1 VENFEESAMND
12 LELDIRPILRNGG
25 EPFGAIMGAVGQL
38 AKGQRLKLYVTFK
51 PEPLFAVM
59 AGRGFASDASPLEDG
74 DWEVIFTPSAAPID
88 MVESTA
94 EAPETWPDPAHYLD
108 CTELDPPEPMVRILA
123 RLETM
128 AEGEVLFALL
138 GREPEFLYPE
148 LKARGHAWVGD
159 HDETGQA
166 YRLMIRVGRRP

>member
-1 VENFEESAMND
+1 MND

-38 AKGQRLKLYVTFK
+38 AKGQRLKLYATFK

-74 DWEVIFTPSAAPID
+74 DWMVIFTPSVAAPID
-88 MVESTA
+88 MVESSA
-94 EAPETWPDPAHYLD
+94 EAPETWADPAYYLD
-108 CTELDPPEPMVRILA
+108 CAELAPPEPKVRILA
-123 RLETM
+123 RLEAM
-128 AEGEVLFALL
+128 KEGEVLFALL
-138 GREPEFLYPE
+138 GHEPTFLYPE

-166 YRLMIRVGRRP
+166 YRLMIRAGRRS

>member
-1 VENFEESAMND
+1 MND
-12 LELDIRPILRNGG
+12 LELDIRPLLRNGG

-38 AKGQRLKLYVTFK
+38 AKGQRLKLYATFK
-51 PEPLFAVM
+51 PEPLFQLM
-59 AGRGFASDASPLEDG
+59 AGRGFANAASLLDDG
-74 DWEVIFTPSAAPID
+74 DWMVIFTPNAVAPID
-88 MVESTA
+88 MVESNA
-94 EAPETWPDPAHYLD
+94 DAPETWADPAYYLD
-108 CTELDPPEPMVRILA
+108 CTELAPPQPIVRILA

-138 GREPEFLYPE
+138 SREPVLLYPE

-166 YRLMIRVGRRP
+166 YRLMIRAGRRP